1 MANCCLR
8 REISRCGK
16 TLAEKSI
23 IPVFILSFLLFSAL
37 IPFCAW
43 SGQRDDLQLFLEKI
57 QKNSDQVHSFSA
69 EFTQEKLLA
78 LFARPVYFK
87 GKLYIVRPDRLRW
100 EFISPVP
107 SALIFRGEEGLKC
120 GNGAPPHHF
129 SLSEDPVMKVVA
141 GQLWLW
147 LGGDYMKMA
156 DLFTLEK
163 TGVATLLV
171 TPVDKNIA
179 GFINSVTIVF
189 GEKTMQPRRVEIV
202 ETGGDRTRIVF
213 HATVINGRL
222 DEKLFSQCDAD
233 G

>member
-1 MANCCLR
+1 MVKYCLR
-8 REISRCGK
+8 QEISRYGK
-16 TLAEKSI
+16 TSVENSI
-23 IPVFILSFLLFSAL
+23 LLFFLLSILLFSVS
-37 IPFCAW
+37 IPVCAW
-43 SGQRDDLQLFLEKI
+43 SSQQDDLQSFLEKI
-57 QKNSDQVHSFSA
+57 QKKANLTRSFSA
-69 EFTQEKLLA
+69 DFSQEKILT
-78 LFARPVYFK
+78 LFARPVHFK

-120 GNGAPPHHF
+120 GDGPAPRHF

-156 DLFTLEK
+156 KMFTLKK
-163 TGVATLLV
+163 TGNSTLQV

-179 GFINSVTIVF
+179 DFISSVSIVF
-189 GEKTMQPRRVEIV
+189 DEKSLQPRKVEIT
-202 ETGGDRTRIVF
+202 EAGGDLTRIVF
-213 HATVINGRL
+213 YATVINSRL